1 VTVVADPVVTST
13 ARRARIG
20 VGLLFFTNG
29 ALFANLLPR
38 YPAIKAELGL
48 TNTQFGLAVACFPI
62 GALLAG
68 LAAGVLIRRFRS
80 SQVAVVGTIVT
91 SAGVF
96 LAGLSPTWALLAG
109 ALFLAGAADAMTDV
123 AQNSHGL
130 RVQRLYGRSI
140 INSFHAIWSL
150 GAVAGGLMG
159 AAAAGFGLSLGVH
172 LGVSAAL
179 FSAIGL
185 VAYRLLIP
193 GAEPTDVVPAVEASA
208 TRSTRGSQIVRLAV
222 LGALVLLAASGAVV
236 EDAGSSWSA
245 LYLSASLRAATSVAA
260 FGFIALVGMQFVGRM
275 VGDSLVDRFG
285 ERTVARVGGL
295 TTAVGMAAALL
306 LPSVWLTIVGFGLAG
321 LGIAT
326 LVPAAMHQAD
336 RLPGLRPGTGLA
348 VVSWLMR
355 IGFLLSPPIV
365 GSIADASSLR
375 RGLLV
380 VPIAGIVVV
389 LLSGV
394 LSNRRHARN
403 ANEESVLSGARA

>member
-1 VTVVADPVVTST
+1 VTVVTDPVVTST

-20 VGLLFFTNG
+20 VALLFLTNG

-38 YPAIKAELGL
+38 YPAVKAELGL
-48 TNTQFGLAVACFPI
+48 TNTEFGLAVACFPL
-62 GALLAG
+62 GALIAG

-80 SQVAVVGTIVT
+80 SRVAVAGTILT
-91 SAGVF
+91 SAGV
-96 LAGLSPTWALLAG
+96 LSAGLAPTWVLLAG
-109 ALFLAGAADAMTDV
+109 ALFLAGASDAMTDV

-130 RVQRLYGRSI
+130 RVQRLYRRSI
-140 INSFHAIWSL
+140 INSFHAIWSI

-159 AAAAGFGLSLGVH
+159 AAAAGFGLPLGVH

-179 FSAIGL
+179 FSAIGAL
-185 VAYRLLIP
+185 AYRILLP
-193 GAEPTDVVPAVEASA
+193 GAEPTDAVPAVEASA
-208 TRSTRGSQIVRLAV
+208 TRSARGSRIVRLGV
-222 LGALVLLAASGAVV
+222 LAALVLLAASGSVV
-236 EDAGSSWSA
+236 EDAGSSWAA
-245 LYLSASLRAATSVAA
+245 LYLSGSLGAATSVAA

-275 VGDSLVDRFG
+275 VGDGLVDRFG

-295 TTAVGMAAALL
+295 TTAVGMAVALV

-321 LGIAT
+321 LGVAT

-336 RLPGLRPGTGLA
+336 RLPGLKPGTGLA

-365 GSIADASSLR
+365 GSIADATSLR
-375 RGLLV
+375 AGLIV
-380 VPIAGIVVV
+380 VPIAGTAVV

-394 LSNRRHARN
+394 LATGRHDTADDDRV
-403 ANEESVLSGARA
+403 ASAVRS